1 MIHALVVAQE
11 ESGSSQLLGDHFLEW
26 ILVALG
32 AALVVGN
39 VLALVRPRARS
50 EEGDLQRAP
59 VVRSLVFAGI
69 GLVAAV
75 WGLAS
80 ILS

>member
-1 MIHALVVAQE
+1 MIHPLLAAD
-11 ESGSSQLLGDHFLEW
+11 ESGGSQLLGDNFLEW
-26 ILVALG
+26 MLVALG

-39 VLALVRPRARS
+39 VLAIVRPRTRT

-59 VVRSLVFAGI
+59 LGRSLFFAAI
-69 GLVAAV
+69 GLVAAI
-75 WGLAS
+75 WGLAT

>member
-1 MIHALVVAQE
+1 MIHPLLAAE
-11 ESGSSQLLGDHFLEW
+11 ESGSSQLLGDNFLEW
-26 ILVALG
+26 MLVALG

-39 VLALVRPRARS
+39 VLALVRPRTRT

-69 GLVAAV
+69 GLVAAI
-75 WGLAS
+75 WGLATL
-80 ILS
+80 LS

>member
-1 MIHALVVAQE
+1 MIHSLLVAQE
-11 ESGSSQLLGDHFLEW
+11 SGGSQLLGDDFLEW
-26 ILVALG
+26 MLVALG

-39 VLALVRPRARS
+39 VLALVRPRART

-69 GLVAAV
+69 GMVAAV
-75 WGLAS
+75 WGLATLFS
-80 ILS
+80 